1 MRAKSEFVSTRGNIN
16 WLLMDY
22 QSFGKDSD
30 YWTDDSGIHFHFGSK
45 DNALLE
51 MMGDSYVG
59 LVFAEFL
66 QF

>member
-16 WLLMDY
+16 WLLRDY
-22 QSFGKDSD
+22 QSFGKDS
-30 YWTDDSGIHFHFGSK
+30 YYGIDDSGIHFHFGPK
-45 DNALLE
+45 DNVLLE